1 MNVNIPFCV
10 DEETQ
15 ARMAA
20 TPARDHTAAPPGT
33 PVWLASAL
41 LFSEL
46 LCSLPAAPTL
56 LDREG
61 ERGAGRRDFSPLGF
75 CIFQAQPR
83 TGEELGRNWVGSAPL
98 TGACQPIP
106 EPTPQVPR
114 EGNTQSVVCRLPLPL
129 PLSTNWSSYPRIQP
143 SPEAGIYVL
152 MC

>member
-15 ARMAA
+15 ARMGA
-20 TPARDHTAAPPGT
+20 TPAWDHTAAPPGT

-41 LFSEL
+41 LFLSFSAACQLSQHYLTGKEKGAL
-46 LCSLPAAPTL
+46 AEETFLPWVSA
-56 LDREG
+56 
-61 ERGAGRRDFSPLGF
+61 FSRHNP
-75 CIFQAQPR
+75 
-83 TGEELGRNWVGSAPL
+83 ELGRNWGGSAPL
-98 TGACQPIP
+98 TGACGLIP

-114 EGNTQSVVCRLPLPL
+114 EETQSVVCRLPLPL

-143 SPEAGIYVL
+143 SSEAGIYVL